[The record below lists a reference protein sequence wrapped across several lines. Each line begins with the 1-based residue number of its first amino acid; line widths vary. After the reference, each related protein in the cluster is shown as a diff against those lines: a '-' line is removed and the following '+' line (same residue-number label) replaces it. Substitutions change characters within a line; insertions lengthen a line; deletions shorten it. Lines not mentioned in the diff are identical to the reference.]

1 MWSHSAPRAD
11 QEPNGK
17 AEPLVRL
24 CFSCDIRYSAR
35 NAFGGLPAASR
46 ALFFS
51 NTMNRDYPLDRVRN
65 FGIIAHI
72 DAGKTTT
79 SERVLFYTGAQ
90 HKIGE
95 VHEGETTTDWME
107 QERERGITITAA
119 AITCFWNKTT
129 EDKNDASKKHRFNI
143 IDTPGHIDFTA
154 EVKRSMRVLDGAI
167 VVFDGVAGVEPQSET
182 NWRYADEAK
191 VPRVCFINKLDRTGA
206 SFEDSYKSILD
217 RLSTKAIRMQIPIG
231 LESNFEGVVDLLTM
245 KAFRFEGNMGEI
257 VIEGEIPA
265 DLLEEA
271 KTRRAELIERIVEQ
285 DDAAMSAYLEGKEPS
300 IDELKKI
307 LRKAVIANEVF
318 PVYTG
323 SALKNKGVQLVLDA
337 VVDYLPSPLE
347 LPPATGIN
355 PKTGEAVVRHA
366 SDDEPFCALAFK
378 LQSDP
383 FVGAL
388 TFFRVYS
395 GTISAGSYVYNST
408 TGSKERV
415 GRIVRLQAD
424 KREEVEKVFAGEI
437 AAAVGLKDT
446 KTSHTLCDEANP
458 IVLEQIKFPE
468 PVVSLRVE
476 PKTKAD
482 QEKMSIAL
490 RKLSDED
497 PTFRV
502 SSDEETGETIISG
515 MGELHLEILVDRM
528 KREFNVV
535 ADTGKPQ
542 VAYRETIQGS
552 SEAEGKYIKQTG
564 GRGQY
569 GHVRIRMKK
578 LEPIDPEAKIPK
590 NVTREDH
597 FEFIN
602 NIKGGVVP
610 QEYIPAVEK
619 GIREAMD
626 RGFLAGFQMV
636 DISVELYDGSYHD
649 VDSSEIAFKIA
660 ASMAFQEA
668 AGKAKA
674 VLLEPIMKVEVNV
687 PEQFMGD
694 ITGSLS
700 GKRGQIEGMEDRGNN
715 KVIKAKVPLSEMFG
729 YTTTLRSM
737 TEGRGSMTMEFD
749 HYDVVPKNVADE
761 IIASRK

>member
-1 MWSHSAPRAD
+1 
-11 QEPNGK
+11 
-17 AEPLVRL
+17 
-24 CFSCDIRYSAR
+24 
-35 NAFGGLPAASR
+35 
-46 ALFFS
+46 
-51 NTMNRDYPLDRVRN
+51 MNRDYPLEKVRN

-79 SERVLFYTGAQ
+79 SERVLFYTGSQ

-119 AITCFWNKTT
+119 AITCFWTKTG
-129 EDKNDASKKHRFNI
+129 ESDKKDISKKFRFNI

-182 NWRYADEAK
+182 NWRYADEAA

-206 SFEDSYKSILD
+206 SFEKSYASILD
-217 RLSTKAIRMQIPIG
+217 RLSPKAIRMQIPIG
-231 LESNFEGVVDLLTM
+231 EEGAHEGVIDLLTM
-245 KAFRFEGNMGEI
+245 KAYTFSGNMGEE
-257 VIEGEIPA
+257 VIEGDVPANLLDDAKKYRA
-265 DLLEEA
+265 DLV
-271 KTRRAELIERIVEQ
+271 ERIVEQ
-285 DDAAMSAYLEGKEPS
+285 DDAAMGAYLEGKEPS
-300 IDELKKI
+300 VDELKAI
-307 LRKAVIANEVF
+307 LRKAVIANQVF
-318 PVYTG
+318 PVYCG

-337 VVDYLPSPLE
+337 VVDYLPSPLD
-347 LPPATGIN
+347 LPPATGTN
-355 PKTGEAVVRHA
+355 PKTGEPIERHA

-378 LQSDP
+378 LQTDP

-395 GTISAGSYVYNST
+395 GTLSTGSYVYNST
-408 TGSKERV
+408 TGNKERI

-424 KREEVEKVFAGEI
+424 KREEVEKVFTGEI

-468 PVVSLRVE
+468 PVVSLRIE

-482 QEKMSIAL
+482 QEKMGVAL

-497 PTFRV
+497 PTFRIKT
-502 SSDEETGETIISG
+502 DEETNETIISG

-528 KREFNVV
+528 KREFNVL
-535 ADTGKPQ
+535 ADVGKPQ
-542 VAYRETIQGS
+542 VAYRETILGS

-569 GHVRIRMKK
+569 GHVKIKMKK
-578 LEPIDPEAKIPK
+578 LEPVEEGAKIAK

-602 NIKGGVVP
+602 NIKGGVIP
-610 QEYIPAVEK
+610 QEFIAPVEK
-619 GIREAMD
+619 GIREAMA
-626 RGFLAGFQMV
+626 RGFLAGFPMV
-636 DISVELYDGSYHD
+636 DISIDLYDGSYHD

-674 VLLEPIMKVEVNV
+674 VILEPIMRVEVIM

-700 GKRGQIEGMEDRGNN
+700 GKRGQIEGMEERGLN
-715 KVIKAKVPLSEMFG
+715 KVVKAKVPLSEMFG
-729 YTTTLRSM
+729 YTTPLRSM

-749 HYDVVPKNVADE
+749 HYDVVPTNVATD

>member
-1 MWSHSAPRAD
+1 
-11 QEPNGK
+11 
-17 AEPLVRL
+17 
-24 CFSCDIRYSAR
+24 
-35 NAFGGLPAASR
+35 
-46 ALFFS
+46 
-51 NTMNRDYPLDRVRN
+51 MNRDYPLEKVRN

-72 DAGKTTT
+72 DAGKTTV
-79 SERVLFYTGAQ
+79 SERILFYTGSQ

-95 VHEGETTTDWME
+95 VHEGDTTTDWME

-119 AITCFWNKTT
+119 AITCFWTKTG
-129 EDKNDASKKHRFNI
+129 EADKKDTSKKYRFNV

-206 SFEDSYKSILD
+206 SFEDSYASILD
-217 RLSTKAIRMQIPIG
+217 RLSPKAIRMQIPIG
-231 LESNFEGVVDLLTM
+231 EEAAHEGVVDLLTM
-245 KAFRFEGNMGEI
+245 KSFTFSGKMGEE
-257 VIEGEIPA
+257 VIEGEVPEN
-265 DLLEEA
+265 LVETA
-271 KTRRAELIERIVEQ
+271 KKYRGELVERIVEQ
-285 DDAAMSAYLEGKEPS
+285 DDTAMSAYLEGKEPS
-300 IDELKKI
+300 VEELKVI
-307 LRKAVIANEVF
+307 LRKAVIGNEIF
-318 PVYTG
+318 PVYCG

-337 VVDYLPSPLE
+337 VVDYLPSPLD
-347 LPPATGIN
+347 LPPATGTN
-355 PKTGEAVVRHA
+355 PKTGEPIERHA

-378 LQSDP
+378 LQTDP

-395 GTISAGSYVYNST
+395 GTIAAGSYVYNST
-408 TGSKERV
+408 NGTKERI

-424 KREEVEKVFAGEI
+424 KREEVEKVFTGEI

-458 IVLEQIKFPE
+458 IVLEEIKFPE
-468 PVVSLRVE
+468 PVVSLRIE

-482 QEKMSIAL
+482 QEKMGIAL
-490 RKLSDED
+490 RKLADED
-497 PTFRV
+497 PTFRIT
-502 SSDEETGETIISG
+502 SDEETGETIISG

-528 KREFNVV
+528 KREFNVT
-535 ADTGKPQ
+535 ADVGKPQ
-542 VAYRETIQGS
+542 VAYRETILAS

-569 GHVRIRMKK
+569 GHVKIRMKK
-578 LEPIDPEAKIPK
+578 MEPVDPEKKVAKNI
-590 NVTREDH
+590 TREDH

-602 NIKGGVVP
+602 SIKGGVVP

-619 GIREAMD
+619 GVREAMS
-626 RGFLAGFQMV
+626 RGFLAGFPMV
-636 DISVELYDGSYHD
+636 DISVDLYDGSYHD

-674 VLLEPIMKVEVNV
+674 VILEPIMRVEVIV

-700 GKRGQIEGMEDRGNN
+700 GKRGQIEGMEERGLN
-715 KVIKAKVPLSEMFG
+715 KVVKAKVPLSEMFG

-749 HYDVVPKNVADE
+749 HYDVVPTNIATD

>member
-1 MWSHSAPRAD
+1 M
-11 QEPNGK
+11 K
-17 AEPLVRL
+17 
-24 CFSCDIRYSAR
+24 
-35 NAFGGLPAASR
+35 
-46 ALFFS
+46 
-51 NTMNRDYPLDRVRN
+51 RDYPLEKVRN

-72 DAGKTTT
+72 DAGKTTV
-79 SERVLFYTGAQ
+79 SERILFYTGSQ

-95 VHEGETTTDWME
+95 VHECETTTDWME

-119 AITCFWNKTT
+119 AITCFWSKTD
-129 EDKNDASKKHRFNI
+129 EKDKKDVAKKFRFNI

-182 NWRYADEAK
+182 NWRYADEAA

-206 SFEDSYKSILD
+206 SFEDSYASILD
-217 RLSTKAIRMQIPIG
+217 RLSPRAIRMQIPIG
-231 LESNFEGVVDLLTM
+231 LEAAHEGVVDLLTL
-245 KAFRFEGNMGEI
+245 KSYTFTGNMGED
-257 VIEGEIPA
+257 VVEGEVPA
-265 DLLEEA
+265 ELFETA
-271 KTRRAELIERIVEQ
+271 KKYRSELIERIVEQ
-285 DDAAMSAYLEGKEPS
+285 DDVIMTAYLEGTEPPLAKLKE
-300 IDELKKI
+300 L
-307 LRKAVIANEVF
+307 LRKAVIHNEVF
-318 PVYTG
+318 PVYCG
-323 SALKNKGVQLVLDA
+323 SALKNKGVQLALDA
-337 VVDYLPSPLE
+337 VVDYLPSPLD
-347 LPPATGIN
+347 LPPATGTN
-355 PKTGEAVVRHA
+355 PKTGEPVERHA

-378 LQSDP
+378 LQTDP

-395 GTISAGSYVYNST
+395 GTIAAGSYVYNST
-408 TGSKERV
+408 TGTKERI

-424 KREEVEKVFAGEI
+424 KREEVEQVFTGEI

-468 PVVSLRVE
+468 PVVSLRIE

-482 QEKMSIAL
+482 QEKMGIAL
-490 RKLSDED
+490 HKLSDED
-497 PTFRV
+497 PTFRIT
-502 SSDEETGETIISG
+502 SDEETGETIISG

-528 KREFNVV
+528 KREFNVS
-535 ADTGKPQ
+535 ADVGKPQ
-542 VAYRETIQGS
+542 VAYRETILGS

-569 GHVRIRMKK
+569 GHVKIKMRKMG
-578 LEPIDPEAKIPK
+578 PIDPEKKQPK
-590 NVTREDH
+590 NITREDH

-619 GIREAMD
+619 GVREAMA
-626 RGFLAGFQMV
+626 RGFLAGFPMV
-636 DISVELYDGSYHD
+636 DISIELYDGSYHD

-674 VLLEPIMKVEVNV
+674 ALLEPIMKVEVVV

-694 ITGSLS
+694 ITGNLS
-700 GKRGQIEGMEDRGNN
+700 GKRGQIEGMEERGMN
-715 KVIKAKVPLSEMFG
+715 KAIHAKVPLSEMFG

-737 TEGRGSMTMEFD
+737 TEGRGNMTMEFD
-749 HYDVVPKNVADE
+749 HYDVVPKNVADD
-761 IIASRK
+761 IITSRK

>member
-1 MWSHSAPRAD
+1 
-11 QEPNGK
+11 
-17 AEPLVRL
+17 
-24 CFSCDIRYSAR
+24 
-35 NAFGGLPAASR
+35 
-46 ALFFS
+46 
-51 NTMNRDYPLDRVRN
+51 MNRDYPLEKVRN

-72 DAGKTTT
+72 DAGKTTA
-79 SERVLFYTGAQ
+79 SERILFYTGSQ

-119 AITCFWNKTT
+119 AITCFWTRTN
-129 EDKNDASKKHRFNI
+129 EADKKDIAKKYRFNI

-182 NWRYADEAK
+182 NWRYADEAQ
-191 VPRVCFINKLDRTGA
+191 VPRICFINKLDRTGA
-206 SFEDSYKSILD
+206 SFEDSYASILD
-217 RLSTKAIRMQIPIG
+217 RLSPKAIRMQIPIG
-231 LESNFEGVVDLLTM
+231 EEAAHEGSVDLLTM
-245 KAFRFEGNMGEI
+245 KAYNFAGNMGEE
-257 VIEGEIPA
+257 VVEVPVPENLLA
-265 DLLEEA
+265 DA
-271 KTRRAELIERIVEQ
+271 KKYRAELIERIVEQ
-285 DDAAMSAYLEGKEPS
+285 DDAAMNAYLEGKEPS
-300 IDELKKI
+300 IEELKKI
-307 LRKAVIANEVF
+307 LHKAVVNNEIF
-318 PVYTG
+318 PVYCG

-355 PKTGEAVVRHA
+355 PKNNEPIERHA

-378 LQSDP
+378 LQTDP

-395 GTISAGSYVYNST
+395 GTLSSGSYVYNST
-408 TGSKERV
+408 TGTKERV

-458 IVLEQIKFPE
+458 IILEQIKFPE
-468 PVVSLRVE
+468 PVVSLRIE

-482 QEKMSIAL
+482 QEKMGIAL

-502 SSDEETGETIISG
+502 SGDEETGETIISG
-515 MGELHLEILVDRM
+515 MGELHLEILVERM
-528 KREFNVV
+528 KREFSVV
-535 ADTGKPQ
+535 ADVGKPQ
-542 VAYRETIQGS
+542 VAYRETILGAAD
-552 SEAEGKYIKQTG
+552 AEGKYIKQTG

-569 GHVRIRMKK
+569 GHVKIKIKK
-578 LEPIDPEAKIPK
+578 LEPIVEGAKISK
-590 NVTREDH
+590 NTTREDH

-619 GIREAMD
+619 GIREAMA
-626 RGFLAGFQMV
+626 RGFLAGFPMV
-636 DISVELYDGSYHD
+636 DISVDLYDGSYHD

-674 VLLEPIMKVEVNV
+674 VILEPIMRVEVVV
-687 PEQFMGD
+687 PDKFMGD
-694 ITGSLS
+694 ITGNLS
-700 GKRGQIEGMEDRGNN
+700 GKRGAIEGTEERGMN
-715 KVIKAKVPLSEMFG
+715 KAIHAKVPLSEMFG

-737 TEGRGSMTMEFD
+737 TEGRGNMTMEFD
-749 HYDVVPKNVADE
+749 HYGVVPNNIATD

>member
-1 MWSHSAPRAD
+1 
-11 QEPNGK
+11 
-17 AEPLVRL
+17 
-24 CFSCDIRYSAR
+24 
-35 NAFGGLPAASR
+35 
-46 ALFFS
+46 
-51 NTMNRDYPLDRVRN
+51 MNRDYPLERVRN

-79 SERVLFYTGAQ
+79 SERVLFYTGSQ

-119 AITCFWNKTT
+119 AITCFWTKTG
-129 EDKNDASKKHRFNI
+129 EKDKKDTSKKFRFNV

-167 VVFDGVAGVEPQSET
+167 VVFDGVSGVEPQSET
-182 NWRYADEAK
+182 NWRYADEAD

-206 SFEDSYKSILD
+206 SFERSYASILD
-217 RLSTKAIRMQIPIG
+217 RLSAKAIRMQIPIG
-231 LESNFEGVVDLLTM
+231 EEGAHEGVVDLLTM
-245 KAFRFEGNMGEI
+245 KAYTFSGNMGQD
-257 VIEGEIPA
+257 VVEGEIPA
-265 DLLEEA
+265 ALLA
-271 KTRRAELIERIVEQ
+271 DATKYRAELIERIVEQ
-285 DDAAMSAYLEGKEPS
+285 DDAAMGAYLEGKEPGLE
-300 IDELKKI
+300 ELKKI
-307 LRKAVIANEVF
+307 LRKAVIGNDIF
-318 PVYTG
+318 PVYCG

-337 VVDYLPSPLE
+337 VVDYLPSPLD
-347 LPPATGIN
+347 LPPATGKN
-355 PKTGEAVVRHA
+355 PKTGEPIERHA
-366 SDDEPFCALAFK
+366 SDDEPFCGLAFK
-378 LQSDP
+378 LQTDP

-395 GTISAGSYVYNST
+395 GTLSAGSYVYNST

-415 GRIVRLQAD
+415 GRIVRLQAN
-424 KREEVEKVFAGEI
+424 KREEVEKVFTGEI

-458 IVLEQIKFPE
+458 IVLEEIKFPE
-468 PVVSLRVE
+468 PVVSLRIE

-482 QEKMSIAL
+482 QEKMGVAL
-490 RKLSDED
+490 RKLADED
-497 PTFRV
+497 PTFRIKT
-502 SSDEETGETIISG
+502 DEETGETIISG

-535 ADTGKPQ
+535 ADVGKPQ
-542 VAYRETIQGS
+542 VAYRETILGS

-569 GHVRIRMKK
+569 GHVKIRMKK
-578 LEPIDPEAKIPK
+578 MEPLDPEKKIAKNI
-590 NVTREDH
+590 TREDH

-619 GIREAMD
+619 GVREAMS
-626 RGFLAGFQMV
+626 RGFLAGFPMV
-636 DISVELYDGSYHD
+636 DISVDLYDGSYHD

-674 VLLEPIMKVEVNV
+674 VILEPIMRVEVIV

-700 GKRGQIEGMEDRGNN
+700 GKRGQIEGMEDRGMN
-715 KVIKAKVPLSEMFG
+715 KAVNAKVPLSEMFG

-749 HYDVVPKNVADE
+749 HYDVVPNNIATE